1 MEEYLKHYFN
11 ISVESLVDALKLVD
25 EETRFRI
32 EALWSEAHR
41 GRRNENGN
49 GNGNVDF
56 DESVTE
62 ALIKH
67 DVESYVGIIEGT

>member
-1 MEEYLKHYFN
+1 M
-11 ISVESLVDALKLVD
+11 VDALKLVD

-49 GNGNVDF
+49 GNGNF
-56 DESVTE
+56 DETVTE

-67 DVESYVGIIEGT
+67 DVESYVGVIGMRKTNNLPSWGISTGG